1 MKCKNKTVN
10 NPITCEAVDALGF
23 GMFRYALKAKEKI
36 VSANAA
42 FAKMVGFANK
52 QALQGKAFSN
62 IFNKPQAYEEFL
74 RLLSD
79 TGKVKNFSVAL
90 ARHGKHDPL
99 WVLMSARILKGP
111 LGEGLVEGIAQDIT
125 ALKIEQ
131 ERAAEEVNL
140 LESFLDQMPDA
151 IYFKDTHCRLTKV
164 NAFHA
169 KGFRMKP
176 EDIVGK
182 TDYDFFPKDQA
193 AKMIQDDQQVMK
205 TGVPIVGKIEKT
217 LLPNK
222 TWNQVITTK
231 IPIYGRSGKIVG
243 LLGITRDMTAHANL
257 ERERFTMLIN
267 ALAVLNRALEMRDPY
282 TFSHARNVGRIAEVI
297 GSNLGF
303 DENRLIGLKLA
314 ADLHDLGKIS
324 VPLDILSKPGNL
336 THLEYNLIK
345 EHVQRCHDLIKE
357 MPFPF
362 KLSEMVYQHH
372 ERLDGSGYPNKIRGD
387 KIMLEAKILAV
398 SDVLESMTSHRP
410 YRAALGIK
418 KAMHELRMG
427 AGKKYDAA
435 IVSLVDKLIHKNHGR
450 PFWSKRA

>member
-1 MKCKNKTVN
+1 MKSSGNGLLVNATVDSLGLGTFRCSCN
-10 NPITCEAVDALGF
+10 GRQPIIEGN
-23 GMFRYALKAKEKI
+23 
-36 VSANAA
+36 SA
-42 FAKMVGFANK
+42 FAKMLGLA
-52 QALQGKAFSN
+52 AGKSLKGRPLVSVFRS
-62 IFNKPQAYEEFL
+62 PQAYEEFSK
-74 RLLSD
+74 RLNAQ
-79 TGKVKNFSVAL
+79 GKIKNFSAAF
-90 ARHGKHDPL
+90 ARYDKKNST
-99 WVLMSARILKGP
+99 WVLMSAQLIKDKTGVKMIA
-111 LGEGLVEGIAQDIT
+111 GFAQDIT
-125 ALKIEQ
+125 SLHLEQ
-131 ERAAEEVNL
+131 ERVAEEVNL

-164 NAFHA
+164 NAFYA
-169 KGFRMKP
+169 KGFKMKP
-176 EDIVGK
+176 QDIVGK

-193 AKMIQDDQQVMK
+193 RKMIDDDTQVIK

-282 TFSHARNVGRIAEVI
+282 TFSHARNVGRISEVI
-297 GSNLGF
+297 GMQLGF

-324 VPLDILSKPGNL
+324 VPLDILTKPGGL
-336 THLEYNLIK
+336 TQLEYNLIK

-362 KLSEMVYQHH
+362 KLSEMVY
-372 ERLDGSGYPNKIRGD
+372 
-387 KIMLEAKILAV
+387 
-398 SDVLESMTSHRP
+398 
-410 YRAALGIK
+410 
-418 KAMHELRMG
+418 
-427 AGKKYDAA
+427 
-435 IVSLVDKLIHKNHGR
+435 
-450 PFWSKRA
+450 